1 MSRFAEGDGVDKAV
15 NGRRKRRADTPLHRE
30 AADRLRDM
38 ILEGELLPGERITEQ
53 ALCDRMGLSRT
64 PLREAMKVLTAEG
77 LVVLQPNRGASVA
90 EFSPKDIEDTFRV
103 IGALEALAGDL
114 ACLNA
119 GDDDVAEIRAM
130 HYQMAL
136 HRTRKEMLEYFK
148 LNQQI
153 HEKIVALS
161 RNEVLIDTHKRLN
174 ARMRRCRFVANL
186 ASERWDQAIRE
197 HEEMLEALGARDGR
211 RLGEVLRRH
220 LDNKRTAAESATA
233 TERGESGG

>member
-1 MSRFAEGDGVDKAV
+1 MDRFLEDSSGGAV
-15 NGRRKRRADTPLHRE
+15 TADGRRRRDGRPLHRK

-77 LVVLQPNRGASVA
+77 LVVLQPNRGATVA

-103 IGALEALAGDL
+103 IGALEALAGNL
-114 ACLNA
+114 ACLHA

-161 RNEVLIDTHKRLN
+161 RNDVLIDTHRRLN

-197 HEEMLEALGARDGR
+197 HEEMLDALGARDGA

-220 LDNKRTAAESATA
+220 LDNKRTATESAT
-233 TERGESGG
+233 TSERGR